1 MAVESISRELANR
14 RPATGVVDTRQRGQV
29 IRLAAP
35 YVRKAA
41 LVEEAKRLER
51 RGEVAILDPRPAWSD
66 VRRQWEIRARRIKEP
81 RPRWVKPVIV
91 TGCVLSGLSALG
103 VAGLWVYATLAAIP
117 GVVLLGLVL
126 LIFVGAVAMSGKPGA
141 RRATQVDVSVRVRV
155 R

>member
-1 MAVESISRELANR
+1 MSREIMR
-14 RPATGVVDTRQRGQV
+14 KRPATVVVDTRQRGQV

-51 RGEVAILDPRPAWSD
+51 RGEVVILDPRPAWSD
-66 VRRQWEIRARRIKEP
+66 ARRQWEIRVRRVKEP
-81 RPRWVKPVIV
+81 RPRWVKPVIW
-91 TGCVLSGLSALG
+91 TGGVLAALTALVLAG
-103 VAGLWVYATLAAIP
+103 VWVVSTLAAIP

-126 LIFVGAVAMSGKPGA
+126 LLFVGAVAMGGKPGA
-141 RRATQVDVSVRVRV
+141 RRATQVDVDVRVRI

>member
-1 MAVESISRELANR
+1 MRK
-14 RPATGVVDTRQRGQV
+14 RPATVVDTRPRGQV

-66 VRRQWEIRARRIKEP
+66 ARRQWEIRVRRVKEP
-81 RPRWVKPVIV
+81 RPRWVKPVII
-91 TGCVLSGLSALG
+91 TGCVLAALSAL
-103 VAGLWVYATLAAIP
+103 VLAGMWVVSTLAAIP
-117 GVVLLGLVL
+117 GVVLLGLIL
-126 LIFVGAVAMSGKPGA
+126 LLFVGAVAMGGKPGA
-141 RRATQVDVSVRVRV
+141 RRATQVDVDVRVRI